1 MSPADLNQLSWLG
14 QRATL
19 NTTSSRAGRAKRES
33 SGSERRQIAKGSNRR
48 SAMQVLQSYMDRGEH
63 FQVAL
68 TDIDNFKSIN
78 DRHGHTMGDEV
89 LVTLSTRLLQLHSL
103 GYYAARLAGDE
114 FLIISAPNEAGL
126 LIRI

>member
-1 MSPADLNQLSWLG
+1 
-14 QRATL
+14 
-19 NTTSSRAGRAKRES
+19 
-33 SGSERRQIAKGSNRR
+33 
-48 SAMQVLQSYMDRGEH
+48 MQVLQSYMDRGEH